1 MMDQQL
7 ANILGLM
14 LMLLFLVADQY
25 YVKNMPPFIAW
36 IRYLSIS
43 HYTYK
48 LLMGSQF
55 KPEDAYPCGESSCL
69 VRDSPGIKKVGLDGH
84 VVSEI
89 ALEIT
94 FVWYR
99 LIAYIVLMRIGMT
112 KRRKSQAFFFPN
124 SIGQSIVLAIHHRYR
139 QVQQQAMMMRS

>member
-1 MMDQQL
+1 MMGQQL
-7 ANILGLM
+7 VTILGLM
-14 LMLLFLVADQY
+14 LCSRSLSPTGTTSKRASLHCLDQ
-25 YVKNMPPFIAW
+25 

-69 VRDSPGIKKVGLDGH
+69 VRDRPGIKKVGLDGH

-89 ALEIT
+89 AL
-94 FVWYR
+94 R
-99 LIAYIVLMRIGMT
+99 
-112 KRRKSQAFFFPN
+112 
-124 SIGQSIVLAIHHRYR
+124 
-139 QVQQQAMMMRS
+139 

>member
-1 MMDQQL
+1 MSNCSKFLSMLLAHGLGLVIGTLMMGQQL
-7 ANILGLM
+7 
-14 LMLLFLVADQY
+14 
-25 YVKNMPPFIAW
+25 

-69 VRDSPGIKKVGLDGH
+69 VRDCPGIKKAGLDGH

-89 ALEIT
+89 ALEIK

-99 LIAYIVLMRIGMT
+99 VIAYIVLMRIGMT
-112 KRRKSQAFFFPN
+112 KRRKLQALFFSRLDRAVHRPCDPS
-124 SIGQSIVLAIHHRYR
+124 SISSSTTASDDDAQLTSVP
-139 QVQQQAMMMRS
+139 